1 MTYLDDNY
9 DRVCQWEDLQPEEMI
24 TAARSM
30 LQMGKYLTQI
40 NGLWH
45 KLESQDPL
53 GLKVWLIAEAKR
65 ETGVNL
71 SLTNASVSHPL
82 PRLTK
87 LEKRRLKRWKWLE
100 MWEPKINFIRMYVHQ
115 RDKYGWTRPRT
126 CSEIS
131 KWLGLPPYKVSR
143 IAQKAIK
150 LGFIA
155 KRGRFY
161 VPKVGR
167 TPNL

>member
-1 MTYLDDNY
+1 MTYLDANS
-9 DRVCQWEDLQPEEMI
+9 DRICQWEDLQPEEMI
-24 TAARSM
+24 PAAHSK
-30 LQMGKYLTQI
+30 LKTGKYITRV

-45 KLESQDPL
+45 RLEEQDHL

-65 ETGVNL
+65 DSGEKLTMTIHNQLET
-71 SLTNASVSHPL
+71 

-87 LEKRRLKRWKWLE
+87 LDRRRIKRAAWLE
-100 MWEPKINFIRMYVHQ
+100 YWMPKLQFIRMYVHQ

-143 IAQKAIK
+143 IAQKAIQ

-167 TPNL
+167 PPVL